1 MGRSEL
7 ERLSKDELIELVLRL
22 QRPEKSSRTS
32 SKPPSTDRK
41 EQREKS
47 KPGGAKPGH
56 EGQSRPL
63 SERADRVVDHRP
75 EQCPCCQ
82 AALASDLPA
91 APVSVHDRVEVPE
104 VKPEIERH
112 RRLAVRCPSCGSR
125 VVAAVPSAARGTPFG
140 PRLHAIAT
148 YLKTFQALSYER
160 LQGALADLF
169 GLTISQ
175 GGLMNLLRRAQGR
188 FQAGREEAVA
198 AVRRAKVVASDE
210 TGVRI
215 EGANAYHWVFRSQ
228 DAVVHQAAPTRAASV
243 IRAMMD
249 GHRPAVWLSDRY
261 SAQQGHAGAQQ
272 TCLAHLAR
280 DVAYAREVSEDPVP
294 WRLELWLQSVFALAG
309 GITTFAAS
317 TLAAKR
323 QSLERR
329 LAEILGAPTTCD
341 LARDIQSKFRR
352 ARDQLLTFVA
362 FPGIV
367 EVTNNACE
375 RDLRPAVVQRKV
387 TNGYRAMWAAEGEAA
402 IRTVVDTARL
412 GPGSSA
418 FSTILKTVAA

>member
-22 QRPEKSSRTS
+22 QRPEKTSRTS

-56 EGQSRPL
+56 EGHSRTL
-63 SERADRVVDHRP
+63 SERADRIIDHVP

-91 APVSVHDRVEVPE
+91 ESVSVHDRIELPE

-112 RRLAVRCPSCGSR
+112 RRLAVRCPACGAR
-125 VVAAVPSAARGTPFG
+125 VVAAMPASAKGTPFG
-140 PRLHAIAT
+140 PRLHVVAT

-188 FQAGREEAVA
+188 FQAPREDAVA
-198 AVRRAKVVASDE
+198 ALRRAAVVASDE

-249 GHRPAVWLSDRY
+249 GHRPAVWLSDRFCQG
-261 SAQQGHAGAQQ
+261 SRQQG
-272 TCLAHLAR
+272 
-280 DVAYAREVSEDPVP
+280 
-294 WRLELWLQSVFALAG
+294 
-309 GITTFAAS
+309 
-317 TLAAKR
+317 
-323 QSLERR
+323 
-329 LAEILGAPTTCD
+329 
-341 LARDIQSKFRR
+341 
-352 ARDQLLTFVA
+352 
-362 FPGIV
+362 
-367 EVTNNACE
+367 
-375 RDLRPAVVQRKV
+375 
-387 TNGYRAMWAAEGEAA
+387 
-402 IRTVVDTARL
+402 
-412 GPGSSA
+412 
-418 FSTILKTVAA
+418 